1 MTSVLALG
9 GVRLGG
15 PGSRAWGNIDGM
27 EEERTALEARIR
39 GLCEQEQWGSAA
51 TAALKG
57 YGPEVLGYLS
67 AMSRTETDAA
77 EVFSIFCEDMWKGLP
92 GFRWQS
98 SFRTWAYTLARH
110 ALYRL
115 SRDPHRKR
123 ERNMALSQSPEVF
136 QLALQVRSTTMI
148 HLRTEVKNKFTA
160 LRDKL
165 EPDDRTLLI
174 LRVDRKLA
182 WNEIA
187 RIMGDEPE
195 PTTADLRRIA
205 ATLRKRFER
214 AKERLRKLAAQQQLI
229 PG

>member
-1 MTSVLALG
+1 MACGT
-9 GVRLGG
+9 
-15 PGSRAWGNIDGM
+15 IDGM
-27 EEERTALEARIR
+27 DEQREGLEAQIR
-39 GLCEQEQWGSAA
+39 GHCDAQQWGPAA
-51 TAALKG
+51 TAALRG

-67 AMSRTETDAA
+67 AMCRTEIDAA
-77 EVFSIFCEDMWKGLP
+77 EVFSSFCEDMWKGLP
-92 GFRWQS
+92 RFRWQS

-115 SRDPHRKR
+115 GRDPQRRR
-123 ERNMALSQSPEVF
+123 ERNMALPDSPEVLE
-136 QLALQVRSTTMI
+136 LAEQVRTTTMI
-148 HLRTEVKNKFTA
+148 HLRTETKNKFTA
-160 LRDKL
+160 LREQL

-187 RIMGDEPE
+187 AIMADEDEPTPE
-195 PTTADLRRIA
+195 QLRRGA

-214 AKERLRKLAAQQQLI
+214 AKERLRKLAADQRLI

>member
-1 MTSVLALG
+1 VACGT
-9 GVRLGG
+9 
-15 PGSRAWGNIDGM
+15 IDGM
-27 EEERTALEARIR
+27 DEQREGLEGQIR
-39 GLCEQEQWGSAA
+39 GYCDAQQWGPAA
-51 TAALKG
+51 TAALRG

-67 AMSRTETDAA
+67 AMCRTETDAA
-77 EVFSIFCEDMWKGLP
+77 EVFSSFCEDMWKGLP
-92 GFRWQS
+92 RFRWQS

-115 SRDPHRKR
+115 GRDPQRRR
-123 ERNMALSQSPEVF
+123 ERNMALPDSPEVLE
-136 QLALQVRSTTMI
+136 LAEQVRTTTMI
-148 HLRTEVKNKFTA
+148 HLRTEIKNKFTA
-160 LRDKL
+160 LREQL

-187 RIMGDEPE
+187 AIMADADEPTPE
-195 PTTADLRRIA
+195 QLKRGA

-214 AKERLRKLAAQQQLI
+214 AKERLRKLAADQRLI

>member
-1 MTSVLALG
+1 M
-9 GVRLGG
+9 
-15 PGSRAWGNIDGM
+15 D
-27 EEERTALEARIR
+27 EEREALELQVR
-39 GLCEQEQWGSAA
+39 GLCDAQQWGPAA
-51 TAALKG
+51 TAALRG

-67 AMSRTETDAA
+67 AMCRTETDAA
-77 EVFSIFCEDMWKGLP
+77 EVFSSFCEDMWKGLP
-92 GFRWQS
+92 RFRWQS

-115 SRDPHRKR
+115 GRDPQRRR
-123 ERNMALSQSPEVF
+123 ERNVGLSDSPEVLE
-136 QLALQVRSTTMI
+136 LAEQVRTTTMI
-148 HLRTEVKNKFTA
+148 HLRTETKNKFTA
-160 LRDKL
+160 LREQL

-187 RIMGDEPE
+187 AIMCDEEEPAPE
-195 PTTADLRRIA
+195 RVRRDA

-214 AKERLRKLAAQQQLI
+214 AKERLRKLAADQRLI

>member
-1 MTSVLALG
+1 
-9 GVRLGG
+9 
-15 PGSRAWGNIDGM
+15 M
-27 EEERTALEARIR
+27 EEQRAALEAEIR
-39 GLCEQEQWGSAA
+39 GHCEAEHWGPAA

-67 AMSRTETDAA
+67 AMCRTETDAA
-77 EVFSIFCEDMWKGLP
+77 EVFSTFCEDMWKGLP

-115 SRDPHRKR
+115 SRDPHRRR
-123 ERNMALSQSPEVF
+123 ERNLALSQSPEVF
-136 QLALQVRSTTMI
+136 QMVEQVRTTTML
-148 HLRTEVKNKFTA
+148 HLRTETKNKFTA
-160 LRDKL
+160 LREQL

-187 RIMGDEPE
+187 RIMSEHEE
-195 PTTADLRRIA
+195 PTADQIKRGA

-214 AKERLRKLAAQQQLI
+214 AKERLRKLATEQHLI
-229 PG
+229 SS

>member
-1 MTSVLALG
+1 MDEKREGL
-9 GVRLGG
+9 
-15 PGSRAWGNIDGM
+15 
-27 EEERTALEARIR
+27 EEQIR
-39 GLCEQEQWGSAA
+39 GYCDAQQWGPAA
-51 TAALKG
+51 TAALRG

-77 EVFSIFCEDMWKGLP
+77 EVFSSFCEDMWKGLP
-92 GFRWQS
+92 KFRWQS

-115 SRDPHRKR
+115 GRDPQRR
-123 ERNMALSQSPEVF
+123 RDRNVALGDTPEVF
-136 QLALQVRSTTMI
+136 ELAEQVRTTTMI
-148 HLRTEVKNKFTA
+148 HLRTETKNKFTA
-160 LRDKL
+160 LREQL

-187 RIMGDEPE
+187 AIMADEQDPTPE
-195 PTTADLRRIA
+195 QLRRGA

-214 AKERLRKLAAQQQLI
+214 AKERLRKLAADQQLI

>member
-1 MTSVLALG
+1 MDEQ
-9 GVRLGG
+9 R
-15 PGSRAWGNIDGM
+15 
-27 EEERTALEARIR
+27 EALEAQIR
-39 GLCEQEQWGSAA
+39 GLCDAQQWGPAA
-51 TAALKG
+51 TTALRG

-67 AMSRTETDAA
+67 AMCRTETDAA
-77 EVFSIFCEDMWKGLP
+77 EVFSSFCEDMWKGLP
-92 GFRWQS
+92 KFRWQS

-115 SRDPHRKR
+115 GRDPQRRR
-123 ERNMALSQSPEVF
+123 ERNVALSDSPEVF
-136 QLALQVRSTTMI
+136 ELAEQVRTTTMI
-148 HLRTEVKNKFTA
+148 HLRTETKNKFTA
-160 LRDKL
+160 LREQL

-187 RIMGDEPE
+187 EIMTDEAE
-195 PTTADLRRIA
+195 PTPEQLRRNA

-214 AKERLRKLAAQQQLI
+214 AKERLRKLAADQRLI

>member
-1 MTSVLALG
+1 MDDQRVGLEG
-9 GVRLGG
+9 EI
-15 PGSRAWGNIDGM
+15 RAYC
-27 EEERTALEARIR
+27 EA
-39 GLCEQEQWGSAA
+39 QQWGPAA
-51 TAALKG
+51 TAALRG

-67 AMSRTETDAA
+67 AMCRTETDAA
-77 EVFSIFCEDMWKGLP
+77 EVFSSFCEDMWKGLP
-92 GFRWQS
+92 RFRWQS

-115 SRDPHRKR
+115 GRDPQRRR
-123 ERNMALSQSPEVF
+123 ERNAAMSDSPEVLE
-136 QLALQVRSTTMI
+136 LADQVRSTTMI
-148 HLRTEVKNKFTA
+148 HLRTETKNKFTE
-160 LRDKL
+160 LREQL

-187 RIMGDEPE
+187 SIMADEDDPTPE
-195 PTTADLRRIA
+195 QLRRGA

-214 AKERLRKLAAQQQLI
+214 AKERLRKLAADQRLI

>member
-1 MTSVLALG
+1 MDEKREGL
-9 GVRLGG
+9 
-15 PGSRAWGNIDGM
+15 
-27 EEERTALEARIR
+27 EEQIR
-39 GLCEQEQWGSAA
+39 GYCDAQQWGPAA
-51 TAALKG
+51 TAALRG

-77 EVFSIFCEDMWKGLP
+77 EVFSSFCEDMWKGLP
-92 GFRWQS
+92 KFRWQS

-115 SRDPHRKR
+115 GRDPQRR
-123 ERNMALSQSPEVF
+123 RDRNVALDGTPEVF
-136 QLALQVRSTTMI
+136 ELAEQVRTTTMI
-148 HLRTEVKNKFTA
+148 HLRTETKNKFTA
-160 LRDKL
+160 LRDQL

-187 RIMGDEPE
+187 AIMADEQE
-195 PTTADLRRIA
+195 PTPDQLKRGA

-214 AKERLRKLAAQQQLI
+214 AKERLRKLAADQQLI

>member
-1 MTSVLALG
+1 MDEKREGL
-9 GVRLGG
+9 
-15 PGSRAWGNIDGM
+15 
-27 EEERTALEARIR
+27 EEQIR
-39 GLCEQEQWGSAA
+39 GYCEAQQWGPAA
-51 TAALKG
+51 TAALRG

-67 AMSRTETDAA
+67 AMCRTETDAA
-77 EVFSIFCEDMWKGLP
+77 EVFSSFCEDMWKGLP
-92 GFRWQS
+92 RFRWQS

-115 SRDPHRKR
+115 GRDPRRRR
-123 ERNMALSQSPEVF
+123 ERNVALSDSPEVF
-136 QLALQVRSTTMI
+136 ELAEQVRSTTMI
-148 HLRTEVKNKFTA
+148 HLRTETKNKFTA
-160 LRDKL
+160 LREQL

-187 RIMGDEPE
+187 AIMADEQE
-195 PTTADLRRIA
+195 PTPEQLRRGA

-214 AKERLRKLAAQQQLI
+214 AKERLRKLAADQQLI

>member
-1 MTSVLALG
+1 MDFHPGAAAG
-9 GVRLGG
+9 RG
-15 PGSRAWGNIDGM
+15 PVAVACGTIDGM
-27 EEERTALEARIR
+27 DEQREGLEGQIR
-39 GLCEQEQWGSAA
+39 AHCEAQQWGPAA
-51 TAALKG
+51 TAALRG

-67 AMSRTETDAA
+67 AMCRTETDAA

-92 GFRWQS
+92 RFRWQS

-115 SRDPHRKR
+115 GRDPQRRR
-123 ERNMALSQSPEVF
+123 ERNVAPSDSPEVLE
-136 QLALQVRSTTMI
+136 LAEQVRTTTMI
-148 HLRTEVKNKFTA
+148 HLRTETKNKFTA
-160 LRDKL
+160 LREQLD
-165 EPDDRTLLI
+165 PDDRTLLI

-187 RIMGDEPE
+187 AIMANEDDPTPE
-195 PTTADLRRIA
+195 QLRRGA

-214 AKERLRKLAAQQQLI
+214 AKERLRKLAADQRLI

>member
-1 MTSVLALG
+1 M
-9 GVRLGG
+9 
-15 PGSRAWGNIDGM
+15 
-27 EEERTALEARIR
+27 ALEAEIR
-39 GLCEQEQWGSAA
+39 GHCEADHWGPAA

-67 AMSRTETDAA
+67 AMCRTETDAA

-115 SRDPHRKR
+115 SRDPHRRR
-123 ERNMALSQSPEVF
+123 ERNLALSQSPEVF
-136 QLALQVRSTTMI
+136 HMVEQVRTTTML
-148 HLRTEVKNKFTA
+148 HLRTETKNKFTA
-160 LRDKL
+160 LREQL

-187 RIMGDEPE
+187 RIMSEHEE
-195 PTTADLRRIA
+195 PTADQVKRGA

-214 AKERLRKLAAQQQLI
+214 AKERLRKLATEQQLI
-229 PG
+229 SG

>member
-1 MTSVLALG
+1 MDEQ
-9 GVRLGG
+9 R
-15 PGSRAWGNIDGM
+15 
-27 EEERTALEARIR
+27 EALETQIR
-39 GLCEQEQWGSAA
+39 GLCDAQQWGPAA
-51 TAALKG
+51 TAALRG

-67 AMSRTETDAA
+67 AMCRTETDAA
-77 EVFSIFCEDMWKGLP
+77 EVFSSYCEDMWKGLP
-92 GFRWQS
+92 KFRWQS

-115 SRDPHRKR
+115 GRDPQRRR
-123 ERNMALSQSPEVF
+123 ERNLALSDSPEVF
-136 QLALQVRSTTMI
+136 ELAEQVRTTTMI
-148 HLRTEVKNKFTA
+148 HLRTETKNKFTA
-160 LRDKL
+160 LREQL

-187 RIMGDEPE
+187 AIMADEEE
-195 PTTADLRRIA
+195 PTPEQLRRGA

-214 AKERLRKLAAQQQLI
+214 AKERLRKLAAEQRLI

>member
-1 MTSVLALG
+1 MDQERAALEELIRG
-9 GVRLGG
+9 HCDAQHWG
-15 PGSRAWGNIDGM
+15 PAAT
-27 EEERTALEARIR
+27 TALR
-39 GLCEQEQWGSAA
+39 
-51 TAALKG
+51 G

-67 AMSRTETDAA
+67 AMCRTETDAS
-77 EVFSIFCEDMWKGLP
+77 EVFSSFCEDLWKGLP

-115 SRDPHRKR
+115 ARDPQRRR
-123 ERNMALSQSPEVF
+123 ERNLAIEESPEVLE
-136 QLALQVRSTTMI
+136 LADQVRTTTMI
-148 HLRTEVKNKFTA
+148 HLRTETKNKFTA
-160 LRDKL
+160 LREQL

-187 RIMGDEPE
+187 MIMGENVD
-195 PTTADLRRIA
+195 PTTGTTIAPTPDQIKRDA

-214 AKERLRKLAAQQQLI
+214 AKERLRKLATEQQLI